1 MRWGAALALSI
12 VVAAAAPARADEAVA
27 RDAMARGVAAMGARD
42 PAAALVAF
50 QRAIAEAP
58 DAPVPHRFAGE
69 AHEALAQWAE
79 AVASYRTYL
88 RLRPDSRDATDVQA
102 RIDRI
107 VAAHL
112 TGALTVRCDPAGA
125 AVSVDGKPA
134 GVTPITAAA
143 LPAGDHTVRVSAPGY
158 VPREMA
164 VTIGAGATSD
174 VECALELVPAV
185 AAPAPPPEPAPPPVR
200 RGTAWYRRP
209 WVWAVAGAVVIA
221 GGATAYLARPDRPD
235 TAGGDIPFP

>member
-69 AHEALAQWAE
+69 AHEALAHWAE

-88 RLRPDSRDATDVQA
+88 RLRPDSRDAADVQA

-134 GVTPITAAA
+134 GVTPITAAPLA
-143 LPAGDHTVRVSAPGY
+143 AGDHTVRVSAPGY
-158 VPREMA
+158 VPREIA
-164 VTIGAGATSD
+164 VTIGASASSE
-174 VECALELVPAV
+174 VECALALVPAV
-185 AAPAPPPEPAPPPVR
+185 AAPAPPPAPPPVR
-200 RGTAWYRRP
+200 RGTAWYRKP

>member
-1 MRWGAALALSI
+1 MRPGSALAV
-12 VVAAAAPARADEAVA
+12 VVALAIAAPARADEAVA
-27 RDAMARGVAAMGARD
+27 RDAMARGVTAMAARD
-42 PAAALVAF
+42 PATALAEF

-69 AHEALAQWAE
+69 AHEALAQWPE

-88 RLRPDSRDATDVQA
+88 RLRPDSRDAADVRA

-125 AVSVDGKPA
+125 AVSVDGAPV
-134 GVTPITAAA
+134 GTTPVDAAP
-143 LPAGDHTVRVSAPGY
+143 LPAGPHTVRVSAPGY
-158 VPREMA
+158 LAREVV
-164 VTIGAGATSD
+164 VTVAPAATAD
-174 VECALELVPAV
+174 VECNLALAAAPTPPAPPAPPAV
-185 AAPAPPPEPAPPPVR
+185 AER
-200 RGTAWYRRP
+200 RRARPWYRHP

-221 GGATAYLARPDRPD
+221 GGTTAYLARPDRPD

>member
-1 MRWGAALALSI
+1 MGRGSALTVVVALAI
-12 VVAAAAPARADEAVA
+12 AAPARADEAVA

-42 PAAALVAF
+42 PATALAEF

-69 AHEALAQWAE
+69 AHEALARWAE

-88 RLRPDSRDATDVQA
+88 RLRPDSRDAAEVHA
-102 RIDRI
+102 RIERI

-112 TGALTVRCDPAGA
+112 TGALTVRCEPAGA
-125 AVSVDGKPA
+125 AVSVDGTPA
-134 GVTPITAAA
+134 GTTPVDAAP
-143 LPAGDHTVRVSAPGY
+143 LPAGAHTVRISAPGY
-158 VPREMA
+158 LPHE
-164 VTIGAGATSD
+164 VTITVAPAAIAD
-174 VECALELVPAV
+174 VECSLAL
-185 AAPAPPPEPAPPPVR
+185 APAASRPPPVVVARR
-200 RGTAWYRRP
+200 RGTPWYRRP

-221 GGATAYLARPDRPD
+221 GGATAYLAMPDRPD